1 MAGYIPQ
8 DIIEEVRSRADIVE
22 VISEYIPLKK
32 SGRNFKALCPFHN
45 EKTSSFMVSPAKQI
59 FHCFGCGAGGNVFN
73 FVMMHEHLSFYE
85 AIKKIAAKGG
95 VKLPETTKKNTA
107 ADSLFNKLLRAN
119 ELAMLFF
126 HRQLLESKEGVST
139 KAYLKSRGFDRSTAE
154 NFKLGFASSQWQGLF
169 EHLLKEGISDKVMV
183 QAGLVSPRQGGGYCD
198 KFRNRLIFP
207 IFNSYDKV
215 VGFGA
220 RVLEKGQM
228 PKYLNSSD
236 TPVFSKGKNLY
247 GLNLAKKNILD
258 KDRVI
263 IVEGYT
269 DCIRAHENGFNET
282 VATLGTAL
290 TIEQTRSLKRY
301 TKNFILIYDADE
313 AGELAVLRN
322 LDVLLP
328 EEVMPKI
335 AVLPKGTDPDDYLK
349 NSGSDS
355 FNMIIENAKNI
366 FDYKLQLLFKKHNVS
381 SAEGKVKI
389 SQEFLPTLSA
399 VTNAVLKSTYIKKL
413 AEVLDVAEIDIL
425 SELRKFQ
432 ESGYRPEV
440 KKSENRKKNIDL
452 AEKILLVIMLEDNM
466 FIAEAQ
472 KKLSIDDFISD
483 DIKPVISK
491 VFELNGENEKVE
503 PAALVDELSDEESK
517 ILITSVFLDMPEIK
531 DKEKNFSDCII
542 KIKKRCIES
551 KLNKIKLKQSEAQQ
565 KNRSDEAE
573 ELGKE
578 VVALIKEKKG
588 LIKKIELWREQK
600 NLPI

>member
-8 DIIEEVRSRADIVE
+8 DVIEEVRSKADIVE

-73 FVMMHEHLSFYE
+73 FVMMHEHLSFSE
-85 AIKKIAAKGG
+85 AIKKIAAKVG

-126 HRQLLESKEGVST
+126 HRQLMEST
-139 KAYLKSRGFDRSTAE
+139 KEAASTRAYLKSRGFDRNAAE
-154 NFKLGFASSQWQGLF
+154 NFKLGFASAKWQSLF

-183 QAGLVSPRQGGGYCD
+183 QAGLISPRQGGGYCD

-236 TPVFSKGKNLY
+236 TLVFSKGKNLY
-247 GLNLAKKNILD
+247 GLNVAKKYILD

-313 AGELAVLRN
+313 AGELAALRN

-349 NSGSDS
+349 NSGADS
-355 FNMIIENAKNI
+355 FNGIIENAKNI

-389 SQEFLPTLSA
+389 SQEFLPTLAA

-413 AEVLDVAEIDIL
+413 AEALGVAEIDIL
-425 SELRKFQ
+425 LELRKFQ
-432 ESGYRPEV
+432 KSGYRPEI
-440 KKSENRKKNIDL
+440 KKSENKKKNIDL
-452 AEKILLVIMLEDNM
+452 AEKILLVIMLEDNT
-466 FIAEAQ
+466 FIADTK
-472 KKLSIDDFISD
+472 KKLTIDDFISD
-483 DIKPVISK
+483 DIKLVLSK
-491 VFELNGENEKVE
+491 VFELYEENKKVE
-503 PAALVDELSDEESK
+503 PAALIDELSDEESK
-517 ILITSVFLDMPEIK
+517 ILISSISLDIPEIK
-531 DKEKNFSDCII
+531 DKKKNFSDCIMS
-542 KIKKRCIES
+542 IKKRV
-551 KLNKIKLKQSEAQQ
+551 LNLKLKNINLQIRSAQQ
-565 KNRSDEAE
+565 NEMSDKLHELTKEANLLLE
-573 ELGKE
+573 
-578 VVALIKEKKG
+578 EKKG
-588 LIKKIELWREQK
+588 LIKK
-600 NLPI
+600 